1 MQKTGESKMIS
12 LQGVSKTFATQYG
25 AVEAVRDISVE
36 IETGE
41 IFGVIGHSGAGKS
54 TLIRCINLLEV
65 PTAGSVIVDG
75 EDLTKL
81 SNRELCDRRKKMG
94 MIFQHFYLMPSRTVL
109 QNVLFP
115 LKNTKMTKAEK
126 LKKAEELL
134 GLVGLSHRIHAYP
147 SALSG
152 GEKQRVG
159 IARALAND
167 PHVLLCD
174 EATSALDPQTTKSI
188 LKLLKEVNAK
198 LGLTIVLIT
207 HEMAVIK
214 EICDRVAVM
223 EGGEI
228 KEVGDVFDVFSAPQS
243 EVAKEFVASTNSLH
257 KVYELIENGSPLVQL
272 AADESLLKLTYT
284 AGNAQDTLL
293 QNAAE
298 RFGVKTNIFF
308 GNVDLIQD
316 RPIGNL
322 VIIVKGSPE
331 NVRGAVKYLQENGV
345 IVEEIAR

>member
-1 MQKTGESKMIS
+1 MIA
-12 LQGVSKTFATQYG
+12 LQDVSKTFRTQYG
-25 AVEAVRDISVE
+25 EVRAVRDIHVE
-36 IETGE
+36 IEKGE

-54 TLIRCINLLEV
+54 TLIRCINLLEK
-65 PTAGSVIVDG
+65 PTTGSVIVDG

-81 SNRELCDRRKKMG
+81 SHRALCDKRKKIG

-115 LKNTKMTKAEK
+115 LRDTKMPKAEK
-126 LKKAEELL
+126 RKKAEELL
-134 GLVGLSHRIHAYP
+134 GLVGLTHRIHAYP

-167 PHVLLCD
+167 PSVLLCD

-223 EGGEI
+223 EDGEI
-228 KEVGDVFDVFSAPQS
+228 KEMNDVFSVFSAPQS

-257 KVYELIENGSPLVQL
+257 KVYELIENHSPLVQL
-272 AADESLLKLTYT
+272 TADETLLKLTYT
-284 AGNAQDTLL
+284 SGNAQDTLL
-293 QNAAE
+293 QDAAE

-322 VIIVKGSPE
+322 VIIIKGAPE
-331 NVRGAVKYLQENGV
+331 SVTGAVEYLQENGV
-345 IVEEIAR
+345 TVEVIAK